1 MTPVVLLHAFPLNR
15 SLWAPQLEFL
25 RSAGFTVA
33 APDLAGF
40 GKSPLPSSPSLMR
53 IMEPVLE
60 RLDGPAVFCGVSMGG
75 YLIMDVLRKAP
86 ERVAG
91 AVFIDTK
98 ATADNPMA
106 RATRFEMARAMESSP
121 DLSALADTMLPNL
134 LGATTHAQRP
144 EVVTKVREW
153 IESANPAAVATA
165 QRAMADR
172 MDAVSFLRSYDG
184 PAAVVW
190 GSEDVISPVAEQRI
204 MLEAMP
210 QAVARE
216 IPGSGHLSPVED
228 PAALNDI
235 LLDILRD
242 WLG

>member
-15 SLWAPQLEFL
+15 QLWEPQLEVL
-25 RSAGFTVA
+25 RSAGFMVA

-40 GKSPLPSSPSLMR
+40 GKSAVPSGPSLMR
-53 IMEPVLE
+53 IMDPVLE

-75 YLIMDVLRKAP
+75 YLIMDMLRKAP

-98 ATADNPMA
+98 ATADTPAA
-106 RATRFEMARAMESSP
+106 RAGRFEMARAMEQTP

-134 LGATTHAQRP
+134 LGATTLAQRP
-144 EVVTKVREW
+144 EVVATVREW
-153 IESANPAAVATA
+153 IESADPAAVANA

-172 MDAVSFLRSYDG
+172 LDSVSFLQRYEG

-190 GSEDVISPVAEQRI
+190 GSEDVISPLPEQQI
-204 MLEAMP
+204 MLDAMP

-216 IPGSGHLSPVED
+216 IPGSGHLTPVED
-228 PAALNDI
+228 PSALSDI